1 MSSIQSVFE
10 NGDLFMHIMSFNLED
25 AMKKYIQKIYP
36 KWNKDD
42 DGVMYMHTRRGRSWS
57 IVHRGNIDTSPL
69 VITVI
74 DENGIS
80 DSVVNDSN
88 IQLKNTS
95 WYVPPS
101 ELKLYDPFDRYDYD
115 LKVLDFKRSLQ
126 RKRADMLFTEF
137 SLRIN

>member
-137 SLRIN
+137 SLRI

>member
-1 MSSIQSVFE
+1 MSSIQNVFE

-36 KWNKDD
+36 KWNKDG
-42 DGVMYMHTRRGRSWS
+42 DGVLYMHTRRGRSWS
-57 IVHRGNIDTSPL
+57 VVHRGDIDTSPL

-101 ELKLYDPFDRYDYD
+101 
-115 LKVLDFKRSLQ
+115 
-126 RKRADMLFTEF
+126 
-137 SLRIN
+137 